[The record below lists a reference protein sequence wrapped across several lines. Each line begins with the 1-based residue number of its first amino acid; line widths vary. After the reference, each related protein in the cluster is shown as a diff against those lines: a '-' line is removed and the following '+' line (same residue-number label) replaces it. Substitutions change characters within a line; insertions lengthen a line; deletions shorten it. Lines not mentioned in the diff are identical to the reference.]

1 MTEVAVVVPVY
12 NRRSKLLR
20 TLATVVAQSKQP
32 ALLIVVDDGSSD
44 GTGQFAESWLARNAS
59 FEWKVIRQAN
69 AGAAA
74 ARNAG
79 FAAIG
84 SSPFVCFLD
93 SDDLWPPE
101 FLAEGLRA
109 IEGRD
114 DAVAAIADRVQQV
127 AGRRQ
132 PVENLRQLVPN
143 PILWI
148 VCNDGGILSCA
159 LIRST
164 AVRAAGLFV
173 PGMIASED
181 SDFFIRLFQLGAAV
195 RSDATP
201 VRQIKK
207 ARLEPTEAPNLSD
220 ALPDLPYLWARH
232 LDAALSTLPKS
243 LFTEHRTLMRTA
255 VARRWAYSAFSS
267 RRTHQIG
274 RAIISL
280 FYAVWRDYKW
290 RRRGQLIWSFCRGN
304 NRVLAYYKIKLW
316 RSHKEN
322 RKKRIWP

>member
-1 MTEVAVVVPVY
+1 MAEVAVVVPVY
-12 NRRSKLLR
+12 NRRLKLIN
-20 TLATVVAQSKQP
+20 TLATVVAQSKKP

-84 SSPFVCFLD
+84 GLPFVCFLD

-101 FLAEGLRA
+101 FLAEGLLA
-109 IEGRD
+109 IERRD
-114 DAVAAIADRVQQV
+114 DVVAAIADRIREV

-132 PVENLRQLVPN
+132 PVENLSHLVPN
-143 PILWI
+143 PILWL
-148 VCNDGGILSCA
+148 VCKDGGILSCA

-181 SDFFIRLFQLGAAV
+181 SDFLMRLFQLGGAV
-195 RSDATP
+195 RSDASP
-201 VRQIKK
+201 VRYIKK
-207 ARLEPTEAPNLSD
+207 APLEPTEPPNLSY
-220 ALPDLPYLWARH
+220 ALPHLPYLWARH
-232 LDAALSTLPKS
+232 LETVLPSLPKS
-243 LFTEHRTLMRTA
+243 LFKEHGILMRTA
-255 VARRWAYSAFSS
+255 VARCWAHSAFSC
-267 RRTHQIG
+267 RQTDQPG
-274 RAIISL
+274 KAIVSL
-280 FYAVWRDYKW
+280 FYALWWDYKW
-290 RRRGQLIWSFCRGN
+290 RRRRHLISSFCQGN
-304 NRVLAYYKIKLW
+304 KRVLASFKTKLP
-316 RSHKEN
+316 SE
-322 RKKRIWP
+322 KKL